1 MKYIKTYKDI
11 NESNSTSYYN
21 DEKFIKDMESDIED
35 IFVDVID
42 YEYDIDFHLTDY
54 AGNISNITLKKYRDD
69 KVPVDIFLE
78 SFHHLYDYVKV
89 YGSYIQDIYVNGK
102 WLESK
107 YRKDNQ
113 GRMTWEF
120 IENEIREYK
129 NNIISIT
136 ISMGPFN
143 KKNKI

>member
-11 NESNSTSYYN
+11 NEATTSYYN
-21 DEKFIKDMESDIED
+21 DEKFIKDIESDIED

-42 YEYDIDFHLTDY
+42 YEYDIDSHLTDY

-69 KVPVDIFLE
+69 KAPVDIFLE
-78 SFHHLYDYVKV
+78 SLHHLYDYVKV
-89 YGSYIQDIYVNGK
+89 YGSYIKDIYVNGK

-120 IENEIREYK
+120 IEKEIREY
-129 NNIISIT
+129 NTTIISIN

-143 KKNKI
+143 KRKNI